1 MAEKEKFSYGKYFR
15 EIEVLHSLQTTPQ
28 ERDWL
33 LSVPKKDEVKPTEVV
48 LYLGCNVMRNAH
60 LVRTAVDVFKLLDVD
75 FVTVGGGSYCCGI
88 QHFQNGDAES
98 ANAMA
103 KSTVRNF
110 QRFQPEQ
117 VVMWCPSCIYFY
129 DEVMEMREDFSFQH
143 VTQFLVENLH
153 KLSFRQQT
161 EQKVALHYHT
171 GRPQSDEEARCA
183 MKLLSMVPGVEL
195 MDIGTDPRLGRHC
208 TGRVREQVGAQV
220 WDGIIADSF
229 RRAVEAGVDTYAT
242 LYHGCH
248 RILCG
253 YEQDYPLKVEH
264 YLTVV
269 GRALGIEH
277 EDLFKK
283 YAVMGDAEA
292 IFAETSPCAQ
302 ASGVTPEEAQA
313 LIQKNFVEKKVF

>member
-1 MAEKEKFSYGKYFR
+1 MVEKEKFSYRKYFR
-15 EIEVLHSLQTTPQ
+15 EIEVLHSLQTAPQ

-33 LSVPKKDEVKPTEVV
+33 LSVPKEEVKPAEVV

-88 QHFQNGDAES
+88 QHFQNGDTKS

-103 KSTVRNF
+103 SSTVKNF

-143 VTQFLVENLH
+143 VTQFLVENLY
-153 KLSFRQQT
+153 KLSFRQQA

-183 MKLLSMVPGVEL
+183 
-195 MDIGTDPRLGRHC
+195 DFI
-208 TGRVREQVGAQV
+208 
-220 WDGIIADSF
+220 
-229 RRAVEAGVDTYAT
+229 
-242 LYHGCH
+242 
-248 RILCG
+248 
-253 YEQDYPLKVEH
+253 
-264 YLTVV
+264 
-269 GRALGIEH
+269 
-277 EDLFKK
+277 
-283 YAVMGDAEA
+283 
-292 IFAETSPCAQ
+292 Q
-302 ASGVTPEEAQA
+302 ASGGTVVAKAQTDPDSLLARAWKAAARDVSGERTRKPWRVPPSDNAAKRRPIARALPRPKPEGITSPAYCGSLRTPITSGFGRMRQARPILFSPPWAIALPVTLSGLGRSSDTRWRSAGGTANQ
-313 LIQKNFVEKKVF
+313 

>member
-1 MAEKEKFSYGKYFR
+1 MVEKEKFSYRKYFR
-15 EIEVLHSLQTTPQ
+15 EIEALHSLQTVPE

-33 LSVPKKDEVKPTEVV
+33 LSVPKGEVKPTEVV

-88 QHFQNGDAES
+88 QHFQNGDTES

-103 KSTVRNF
+103 SSTVKNF

-129 DEVMEMREDFSFQH
+129 DEVIEMREDFSFQH

-153 KLSFRQQT
+153 KLSFRQQV

-195 MDIGTDPRLGRHC
+195 IDVGTDPRLGRHC
-208 TGRVREQVGAQV
+208 TGRVREQVGTQE
-220 WDGIIADSF
+220 WDGIITDSF
-229 RRAVEAGVDTYAT
+229 HRAVEAEVDTYAT

-253 YEQDYPLKVEH
+253 HEQEYPLKVEH

-283 YAVMGDAEA
+283 YAMMGDAEA

-302 ASGVTPEEAQA
+302 AGGVTPEEAQA